1 MRYDDEAK
9 AADAHGGARHPD
21 TLHVPDGTEAT
32 DATDG
37 KQGNSRRAFLRTTSA
52 GVTSAALAATVS
64 VAATSAASARQTVPA
79 TAPKQPSR
87 VRPAAL
93 TKAVT
98 PACSGQETPASI
110 EGPLFKPASPER
122 GDVVT
127 PGTQGVRID
136 LAGVVY
142 DTDCTP
148 LPGTLVEFWQCD
160 QNGDYD
166 TSGFAL
172 RGHQYTNNRGAY
184 LLRTII
190 PRDYWGR
197 WGQRAPHI
205 HTQVQAPGS
214 PVLVT
219 QLYFPDDTEA
229 YGRDFAALNAAD
241 RLLNRAC
248 TIALTARPGGA
259 YAGTFDFVLKTTA

>member
-9 AADAHGGARHPD
+9 APDAHGGARRPD
-21 TLHVPDGTEAT
+21 ALHVPDT
-32 DATDG
+32 TDG
-37 KQGNSRRAFLRTTSA
+37 KQGTSRRAFLRTTSA
-52 GVTSAALAATVS
+52 GVTSAALAATVTA
-64 VAATSAASARQTVPA
+64 VATSAASAQQPVPA
-79 TAPKQPSR
+79 AAPEQPSR
-87 VRPAAL
+87 MRPAGL
-93 TKAVT
+93 TKPVT

-127 PGTQGVRID
+127 PGTQGVRVD

-142 DTDCTP
+142 DTACTP
-148 LPGTLVEFWQCD
+148 LPGTLLEFWQCD

-241 RLLNRAC
+241 RLRNRAC
-248 TIALTARPGGA
+248 TIALTARPGGG
-259 YAGTFDFVLKTTA
+259 YSGTFDFVLKTTA

>member
-1 MRYDDEAK
+1 MGNDEAQP
-9 AADAHGGARHPD
+9 DARGAVNR
-21 TLHVPDGTEAT
+21 T
-32 DATDG
+32 DSDRR
-37 KQGNSRRAFLRTTSA
+37 NSRRAFLRTTSA
-52 GVTSAALAATVS
+52 GVTSVALAGTVT
-64 VAATSAASARQTVPA
+64 ASAASAQQA
-79 TAPKQPSR
+79 A
-87 VRPAAL
+87 PAAAPQGAPPASAAAL
-93 TKAVT
+93 AWAVT
-98 PACSGQETPASI
+98 PACSGQETPDSI

-142 DTDCTP
+142 DTACTP
-148 LPGTLVEFWQCD
+148 LPDTLIEFWQCD

-166 TSGFAL
+166 TSGFGL
-172 RGHQYTNNRGAY
+172 RGHQYTNNRGAF

-205 HTQVQAPGS
+205 HTRVQAPGS
-214 PVLVT
+214 PLLVT
-219 QLYFPDDTEA
+219 QLYFPDDTKA

-248 TIALTARPGGA
+248 TIALTTRPGGA
-259 YAGTFDFVLKTTA
+259 YSGTFDFVLKTTS